1 MASMLTTAPVRSMLP
16 STSGMAVISLLFSST
31 ALPAMLIV
39 CSSTHAE
46 SMWVYELEDFD
57 PRIRLPSIE
66 ISLPSK
72 SSTSVLPK
80 TDRHSAKAVGS
91 IREITLSIVSTLG
104 QPLGSSNN
112 GFSDSPRCLQ
122 NSYITRVR
130 PKQPAGKRCV
140 QSPQRC

>member
-31 ALPAMLIV
+31 ALPAMLMV

-46 SMWVYELEDFD
+46 SMWVYESEDFD

-104 QPLGSSNN
+104 QPLDWVVLPTASAIHL
-112 GFSDSPRCLQ
+112 DV
-122 NSYITRVR
+122 YKTHT
-130 PKQPAGKRCV
+130 
-140 QSPQRC
+140 